1 MKRKLFFLG
10 TLALSMT
17 SPLAGQVCTGS
28 PNIGFTAGS
37 QTINASANC
46 IGLYRC
52 YPPQVSG
59 VEYRVIPAGCDPTE
73 TTCTVRAEVP
83 LEFPGNHNNHSGIYP
98 DSPVKL
104 IFRDSMGGFVGAC
117 GSIVGRIQVDDGKA
131 WIQRSFTC
139 GQAGGGDVFDLEV
152 IVCDDVSGCEETVN
166 VMVDLTDEAIEPA
179 VCPTPPEDDCEENCL
194 GCRSV
199 GGGAGGGGGGGGGAS
214 GAGGGASAGGAGTGP
229 GALLRYKAGSIGMDG
244 LPGSDVWGLGRFWSH
259 TYATRLIE
267 DDDPGPLASRV
278 YLVTPTAVYKTFID
292 EDGDDVYEEVKPGD
306 EYRELEKTGGGWTL
320 TGLDG
325 SVESFDTAGLW
336 LGRTDKNGNAT
347 TASYSGGALSSVSF
361 PDGRREDFTYGG
373 TPLATITEVGV
384 DGATTRTWTYTWTG
398 PDLTRIDR
406 PDGTALEYLYDD
418 GAHPGYMTRTT
429 LVGTGGTS
437 QRVTAAWEYDAFGN
451 VVKIWRG
458 AEDYA
463 SGVER
468 WEFAFDDPELPEVT
482 TVTDPLGNVSTT
494 TFAPRLSVNEKPK
507 VTRIEG
513 DCPVCGVGPNSQ
525 LAYEDGANPY
535 RVTEE
540 IDGRGHVTK
549 FSYDGNGRRT
559 SRIEAFDTALER
571 ETGWT
576 YEPLFPAFV
585 ATMTQPSTS
594 GFPNLKTTTFGY
606 DASGNRTSRTVDGF
620 EDALAFSF
628 TTGFGHNAGGQVTS
642 IDPPGYGM
650 DDQTTFTYDAT
661 RGNGFLVLETRTDP
675 LIGTTVFDHDVFN
688 RRTHV
693 TDPNAV
699 VSETRYDALDRVTF
713 SIQQGAMP
721 PAGDLVTEHRYNV
734 FGDLFQTVLPEGNV
748 IEYGYDAAGRL
759 TSVERKP
766 DDLAGSHLERI
777 VYTLDGFGN
786 RTLEE
791 HEQWTGMAWEKR
803 SQTAYQYSARC
814 QLDKTVQGFGGE
826 EATTEYAYDCD
837 GHLERVWDANH
848 PSMGQTEPASTVY
861 AYDAL
866 ERLVEVRQPWGG
878 TGGGTV
884 SVTYDYDVQDHL
896 TEVVDGE
903 GAVTAY
909 DYSDRDLMTQEVS
922 EVSGTTDFDYNEHG
936 ELETRTDAR
945 GVVMTRT
952 IDELDRVSFE
962 DYPDDTLDVTYTYDD
977 PMVAFSLG
985 RLTKI
990 ERGSQAVDY
999 AYDRFGRVTQDGDL
1013 SYVYD
1018 DNGNRLSIGYPD
1030 SVSAIYTYDA
1040 ADRQSTLT
1048 VEVPGE
1054 PDATVVTASSYEPA
1068 GPLASVTL
1076 GNGLIENRAF
1086 DTRYYPGAIQVDGG
1100 SPVLDWDYTTDDVGN
1115 IADIGDVLDPA
1126 NDRTYGYQDY
1136 QYYLTRGDGPWGDLS
1151 WTYDFIGNRL
1161 SETRDGITD
1170 TYTYVANAASGNSA
1184 QLDEIQLG
1192 AGGTTIFAYDAAG
1205 NQTQVDSG
1213 GDVVDRT
1220 YDDAGRMSR
1229 QERASAGASTD
1240 FLYDGRSY
1248 LRDAAGVVP
1257 DPSAGV
1263 FCDGFETGD
1272 TSGWD
1277 TGGVPCPPVDTVLA
1291 TEPTYSS
1298 EGVLHRVASSDETSY
1313 VFYFGGRPVAQL
1325 AAPAGSLLYLTTD
1338 HLGTPILASDE
1349 AGGVVWE
1356 GGFEPFGA
1364 DYSDALE
1371 TGVFLRATGQ
1381 WEDRTW
1387 TDSGLETGTVYN
1399 VFRWL
1404 SVIFGSYYSVDPDYL
1419 IDPGLQLIYSY
1430 GLNNPLAFTD
1440 PTGERVAAEPSL
1452 NQYLKCALEAGP
1464 AAFRDAFNKMRADHK
1479 RTFHVRRIQ
1488 GDVSFP
1494 RRLNSRIRSA
1504 RFDQEG
1510 QRSFSWPNN
1519 CNSKDK
1525 FIMVEELRGRDWQTS
1540 PRTCPELIEGVV
1552 HEMIEAAANC
1562 YSGLKP
1568 KSSIDPS
1575 SHGNPRPDVY
1585 AHDYA
1590 NTVDFDKNRICQ
1602 CCGITD

>member
-1 MKRKLFFLG
+1 
-10 TLALSMT
+10 MT
-17 SPLAGQVCTGS
+17 SWPS
-28 PNIGFTAGS
+28 P
-37 QTINASANC
+37 
-46 IGLYRC
+46 
-52 YPPQVSG
+52 
-59 VEYRVIPAGCDPTE
+59 
-73 TTCTVRAEVP
+73 TT
-83 LEFPGNHNNHSGIYP
+83 
-98 DSPVKL
+98 
-104 IFRDSMGGFVGAC
+104 
-117 GSIVGRIQVDDGKA
+117 
-131 WIQRSFTC
+131 
-139 GQAGGGDVFDLEV
+139 
-152 IVCDDVSGCEETVN
+152 
-166 VMVDLTDEAIEPA
+166 
-179 VCPTPPEDDCEENCL
+179 
-194 GCRSV
+194 
-199 GGGAGGGGGGGGGAS
+199 
-214 GAGGGASAGGAGTGP
+214 
-229 GALLRYKAGSIGMDG
+229 
-244 LPGSDVWGLGRFWSH
+244 
-259 TYATRLIE
+259 
-267 DDDPGPLASRV
+267 
-278 YLVTPTAVYKTFID
+278 
-292 EDGDDVYEEVKPGD
+292 
-306 EYRELEKTGGGWTL
+306 
-320 TGLDG
+320 
-325 SVESFDTAGLW
+325 
-336 LGRTDKNGNAT
+336 
-347 TASYSGGALSSVSF
+347 
-361 PDGRREDFTYGG
+361 
-373 TPLATITEVGV
+373 
-384 DGATTRTWTYTWTG
+384 
-398 PDLTRIDR
+398 
-406 PDGTALEYLYDD
+406 
-418 GAHPGYMTRTT
+418 
-429 LVGTGGTS
+429 
-437 QRVTAAWEYDAFGN
+437 
-451 VVKIWRG
+451 
-458 AEDYA
+458 
-463 SGVER
+463 
-468 WEFAFDDPELPEVT
+468 
-482 TVTDPLGNVSTT
+482 
-494 TFAPRLSVNEKPK
+494 
-507 VTRIEG
+507 
-513 DCPVCGVGPNSQ
+513 
-525 LAYEDGANPY
+525 
-535 RVTEE
+535 
-540 IDGRGHVTK
+540 
-549 FSYDGNGRRT
+549 
-559 SRIEAFDTALER
+559 
-571 ETGWT
+571 
-576 YEPLFPAFV
+576 
-585 ATMTQPSTS
+585 
-594 GFPNLKTTTFGY
+594 
-606 DASGNRTSRTVDGF
+606 
-620 EDALAFSF
+620 
-628 TTGFGHNAGGQVTS
+628 
-642 IDPPGYGM
+642 
-650 DDQTTFTYDAT
+650 
-661 RGNGFLVLETRTDP
+661 
-675 LIGTTVFDHDVFN
+675 
-688 RRTHV
+688 
-693 TDPNAV
+693 
-699 VSETRYDALDRVTF
+699 
-713 SIQQGAMP
+713 
-721 PAGDLVTEHRYNV
+721 
-734 FGDLFQTVLPEGNV
+734 
-748 IEYGYDAAGRL
+748 
-759 TSVERKP
+759 
-766 DDLAGSHLERI
+766 
-777 VYTLDGFGN
+777 
-786 RTLEE
+786 
-791 HEQWTGMAWEKR
+791 
-803 SQTAYQYSARC
+803 
-814 QLDKTVQGFGGE
+814 
-826 EATTEYAYDCD
+826 
-837 GHLERVWDANH
+837 
-848 PSMGQTEPASTVY
+848 
-861 AYDAL
+861 
-866 ERLVEVRQPWGG
+866 
-878 TGGGTV
+878 
-884 SVTYDYDVQDHL
+884 YDVQDHL
-896 TEVVDGE
+896 IEVVDGE
-903 GAVTAY
+903 GAVTTY
-909 DYSDRDLMTQEVS
+909 DYSDRDLMTEEVS

-936 ELETRTDAR
+936 ELESRTDAR
-945 GVVMTRT
+945 GVLMTRT
-952 IDELDRVSFE
+952 LDELDRVSFE

-977 PMVAFSLG
+977 PTVAFSLG

-990 ERGSQAVDY
+990 ERGGQAVDY
-999 AYDRFGRVTQDGDL
+999 TYDRFGRVTQDGSL
-1013 SYVYD
+1013 TYVYD

-1054 PDATVVTASSYEPA
+1054 PDAAVVTASSYEPA

-1076 GNGLIENRAF
+1076 GNGLTETWSF
-1086 DTRYYPGAIQVDGG
+1086 DTRYFPGAIQVNGG

-1115 IADIGDVLDPA
+1115 IADIGDVLDPV

-1161 SETRDGITD
+1161 SETRDAVTD
-1170 TYTYVANAASGNSA
+1170 TYTYVANAARGNSA
-1184 QLDEIQLG
+1184 RLDVIQLG
-1192 AGGTTIFAYDAAG
+1192 AGGTTAFAYDAAG
-1205 NQTQVDSG
+1205 NQTQVDSA

-1248 LRDAAGVVP
+1248 LRQAAGVVP
-1257 DPSAGV
+1257 NPSAGV

-1277 TGGVPCPPVDTVLA
+1277 TGGVPCPPVDTLLT

-1349 AGGVVWE
+1349 AGGVAWE